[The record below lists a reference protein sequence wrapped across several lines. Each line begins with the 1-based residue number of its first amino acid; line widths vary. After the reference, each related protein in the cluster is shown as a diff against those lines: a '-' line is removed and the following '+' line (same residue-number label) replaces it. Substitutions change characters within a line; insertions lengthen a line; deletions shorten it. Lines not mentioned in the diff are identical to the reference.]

1 MTIGFLHGVFYPYR
15 NYVVSY
21 IFVRVKEVISILS
34 LILSVYSVFN
44 SSTAN
49 KKYFSSGKWNVGKL
63 RQKDRPSEN
72 HYSVIVM
79 IFDSTTRV
87 ALFAIF

>member
-1 MTIGFLHGVFYPYR
+1 MLELIISFLHGVLYPYI

-34 LILSVYSVFN
+34 LILSVYSGFN

-49 KKYFSSGKWNVGKL
+49 KKYF
-63 RQKDRPSEN
+63 
-72 HYSVIVM
+72 
-79 IFDSTTRV
+79 
-87 ALFAIF
+87 